1 MTNHRIALDESEYRP
16 HLRVIRTLL
25 QGGTPSIS
33 IRDSIEVVAACEAA
47 NNMAIDC
54 GSYEARRVAAETAWS
69 RMGKD
74 GASALASACSCV
86 RKA

>member
-1 MTNHRIALDESEYRP
+1 MTNNRIALDESEYRP

-54 GSYEARRVAAETAWS
+54 GSYEFGTDIDWPSLIAKTHIPA
-69 RMGKD
+69 
-74 GASALASACSCV
+74 
-86 RKA
+86 